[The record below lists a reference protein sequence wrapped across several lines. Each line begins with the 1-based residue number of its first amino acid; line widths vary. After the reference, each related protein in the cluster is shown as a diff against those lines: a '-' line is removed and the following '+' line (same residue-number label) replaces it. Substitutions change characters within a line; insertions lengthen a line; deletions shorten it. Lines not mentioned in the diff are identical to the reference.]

1 MNFFPNK
8 INNKHHSLKV
18 FSVVNKMIKK
28 IFALRNTY
36 ELVKTGQWGY
46 KPLVGDPP
54 MGSYQVVSFLPSM
67 IKQDLWIHFL

>member
-1 MNFFPNK
+1 
-8 INNKHHSLKV
+8 
-18 FSVVNKMIKK
+18 MIKK

-54 MGSYQVVSFLPSM
+54 MAAVKLY
-67 IKQDLWIHFL
+67 IKQNLWIHFL

>member
-8 INNKHHSLKV
+8 INNKHHLLKV

-36 ELVKTGQWGY
+36 ELVKTGQ
-46 KPLVGDPP
+46 
-54 MGSYQVVSFLPSM
+54 
-67 IKQDLWIHFL
+67 